1 MQHPAEDI
9 GPAPP
14 GFEGPSAVGAAK
26 ERWRRRL
33 LALFS
38 VRAPQKTQR
47 DVDSAVEYFTKPET
61 GGWDEMWRQA
71 IKKYGAEP
79 TPEEVRRAFWRN
91 KLSAYFLLVDST
103 QSPRDIEDCL
113 DYFEH
118 RLEGYEGMW
127 IKVQRK
133 YGLVV
138 DASQQAAREEEK
150 VIGDVVVE
158 RTYKNVL
165 SGAIEPRVVV
175 IVVVSGVSY
184 RLYHAAPPA
193 MQFKFNSAVAAEVK
207 YCAEFPNTLH
217 VCKVTEHVDGVTI
230 EMETQSPEGT
240 QTSGSLLVH
249 YVNSGNFPTGLIRKA
264 YLEFIQ
270 GNPAKVFVMEV
281 AVVESRQ
288 TANYRGSILIRPE
301 PSDGRLAHR
310 LPSIDESRELVL
322 ARREARGAHTYGY
335 ILDQEGSQALYE
347 PPPPP
352 PEFRSG
358 GAAADS
364 GVVSSTAS
372 VGNAKRTY
380 PPPLSAFQASQP
392 ARNVSRSIGGELI
405 SSHTAVA
412 YDNRRM

>member
-1 MQHPAEDI
+1 MI
-9 GPAPP
+9 GFDDVAPAPP
-14 GFEGPSAVGAAK
+14 GFEGPSAIGAVK

-47 DVDSAVEYFTKPET
+47 DVDNAVEYFTKPET

-103 QSPRDIEDCL
+103 QTPQDIEECL
-113 DYFEH
+113 NYFEN
-118 RLEGYEGMW
+118 RLEGFEGMW

-138 DASQQAAREEEK
+138 DASQQAMQEEEK

-158 RTYKNVL
+158 RTYKKVL

-230 EMETQSPEGT
+230 EMETQCPDGT
-240 QTSGSLLVH
+240 QSHGSLLVH
-249 YVNSGNFPTGLIRKA
+249 YVNSGSFPTGLIRKA
-264 YLEFIQ
+264 YLEFVQ
-270 GNPAKVFVMEV
+270 GNPSKVFVMEA

-301 PSDGRLAHR
+301 PSDGRLVHR

-322 ARREARGAHTYGY
+322 ARREVRGMHNYAY

-347 PPPPP
+347 PPLSAAP
-352 PEFRSG
+352 PEAKEGDEG
-358 GAAADS
+358 GSPA
-364 GVVSSTAS
+364 VVS
-372 VGNAKRTY
+372 KRVY
-380 PPPLSAFQASQP
+380 PPPLAAHMPQ
-392 ARNVSRSIGGELI
+392 SRKAIPSTSVGGELM
-405 SSHTAVA
+405 SDHSRVA
-412 YDNRRM
+412 FEKRNA